1 MVDGFATSDP
11 SSPASGPRMQ
21 SPIDIESIV
30 HAGSWTIDYSTQQCA
45 WSPGLYALLDL
56 DPAVFVPA
64 PDALAHLV
72 HPDDDEIVAA
82 AWHAAHVDHA
92 PFELIHRL
100 RLGNGLTKI
109 VLQRA
114 NTTYRAD
121 GVPADS
127 VGILVDITSQQ
138 LVRRK
143 LDDATAKLMA
153 VWEHVPEGLALVDLI
168 DGSIVEINPFAEEM
182 LGMHQDAIAGTH
194 FTSIF
199 PEDRR
204 ERANAAFARLSRT
217 PVRNVESVF
226 FEDLAV
232 EISTSGAFRV
242 GDQEMTLAT
251 FRDITRRKYLERST
265 ARFTETMAAMVR
277 ANAAIVRAE
286 SGDELLRRVC
296 EAIIGGPYVAAS
308 IGEPLQNAGRTAR
321 LIARAGPAA
330 AYFDEIVMSW
340 NAGDDIGRG
349 PFGEAV
355 RTRRPVTY
363 VVDDP
368 EIAPWRERALA
379 NGIHASLALPIPEE
393 ESGPIFSIY
402 MSDRDGF
409 RPDEIALFESLAGD
423 IALGLRALRTR
434 DLHRRAVLQERARAE
449 EVEAALE
456 GALAAVVATLEKR
469 DPYTSGHEQR
479 VADLSRLIAQ
489 ELGLEEERVR
499 GLYLAASVHD
509 IGKISI
515 PAEILT
521 KPTRL
526 NEIEYALVRQHPQT
540 GYDIMRNI
548 PFRWNIAEMVRQH
561 HEYLD
566 GSGYPRGL
574 KGDDILLESRILT
587 VADIVESMSAFR
599 PYHRAIALDAVLTEI
614 TELARHKLDPDVVAA
629 CVRIIERGGFQPS
642 SMAPAPYDFVD

>member
-1 MVDGFATSDP
+1 
-11 SSPASGPRMQ
+11 MQ

-30 HAGSWTIDYSTQQCA
+30 HAGSWTVDYSTRQCA
-45 WSPGLYALLDL
+45 WSPGLYALLDV
-56 DPAVFVPA
+56 DPVTFVPA
-64 PDALAHLV
+64 PDTLAHLV
-72 HPDDDEIVAA
+72 HPDDEEIVEA
-82 AWHAAHVDHA
+82 AWHAAHVERA

-100 RLGNGLTKI
+100 RLDNGLTKI

-114 NTTYRAD
+114 NTTYRDD
-121 GVPADS
+121 GVPTEA

-153 VWEHVPEGLALVDLI
+153 VWEHVPEGLALVDLSN
-168 DGSIVEINPFAEEM
+168 GSIVEINPFAEEM
-182 LGMHQDAIAGTH
+182 LGLHQEEIAGRH
-194 FTSIF
+194 YSSLF
-199 PEDRR
+199 PEERR
-204 ERANAAFARLSRT
+204 ARVGAAFARIARA
-217 PVRNVESVF
+217 PARNVESVF

-232 EISTSGAFRV
+232 EISTSGPFRV

-251 FRDITRRKYLERST
+251 FRDITRRKYLEHST

-286 SGDELLRRVC
+286 PGDDLLRMVC

-308 IGEPLQNAGRTAR
+308 VGEPLQNPSRTGRF
-321 LIARAGPAA
+321 IARAGPAA
-330 AYFDEIVMSW
+330 AYFDEIVMGW
-340 NAGDDIGRG
+340 NAGEDVGRG

-355 RTRRPVTY
+355 RTQLPVAII
-363 VVDDP
+363 VDDP
-368 EIAPWRERALA
+368 AFAPWRERALA
-379 NGIHASLALPIPEE
+379 NGILASLALPIPGEE
-393 ESGPIFSIY
+393 GGPIFSIY
-402 MSDRDGF
+402 MNDRDGF
-409 RPDEIALFESLAGD
+409 RPDEISLFESLAAD
-423 IALGLRALRTR
+423 IALGLRSLRTR
-434 DLHRRAVLQERARAE
+434 DLHRRAVLEERARAE

-469 DPYTSGHEQR
+469 DPYTAGHEQR

-489 ELGLEEERVR
+489 ELGLEEERIR

-526 NEIEYALVRQHPQT
+526 NEIEYALIRQHPQT

-548 PFRWNIAEMVRQH
+548 PFRWNVAEMVRQH

-566 GSGYPRGL
+566 GTGYPRGL
-574 KGDDILLESRILT
+574 KDGEILLESRILT

-599 PYHRAIALDAVLTEI
+599 PYHRATTLDAVLKEI
-614 TELARHKLDPDVVAA
+614 TELARHKLDPQVVAA
-629 CVRIIERGGFQPS
+629 CVRVIERGGFQPS
-642 SMAPAPYDFVD
+642 SLAPAPYDFVD

>member
-1 MVDGFATSDP
+1 MVDGYATSDP

-21 SPIDIESIV
+21 DPIDIESIV
-30 HAGSWTIDYSTQQCA
+30 HAGSWTIDYSTHQCS
-45 WSPGLYALLDL
+45 WSPGLYALLDV
-56 DPAVFVPA
+56 DPAIFVPA
-64 PDALAHLV
+64 PDALAAVV
-72 HPDDDEIVAA
+72 HPEDRESVSD
-82 AWHAAHVDHA
+82 AWHEAHLERTS
-92 PFELIHRL
+92 FELIHRL
-100 RLGNGLTKI
+100 RLANGLTKI

-114 NTTYRAD
+114 NTIYRDD
-121 GVPADS
+121 GVPQS
-127 VGILVDITSQQ
+127 GVGILVDITNQQ

-153 VWEHVPEGLALVDLI
+153 VWEHVPEGLALVDLGTGAI
-168 DGSIVEINPFAEEM
+168 LEINPFAER
-182 LGMHQDAIAGTH
+182 LLHVQQDAIVGTH
-194 FTSIF
+194 FSELL

-204 ERANAAFARLSRT
+204 ERANAAFAQLART
-217 PVRNVESVF
+217 PAHGIETKLL
-226 FEDLAV
+226 DLNV
-232 EISTSGAFRV
+232 EISNSGAFRV
-242 GDQEMTLAT
+242 GNQELTLAT
-251 FRDITRRKYLERST
+251 IQDITRRKYLERST

-277 ANAAIVRAE
+277 ANAAIVRA
-286 SGDELLRRVC
+286 SSIDELLRLVC

-308 IGEPLQNAGRTAR
+308 ICEPLQNPGRRGR
-321 LIARAGPAA
+321 LIARAGPAE
-330 AYFDEIVMSW
+330 AYFD
-340 NAGDDIGRG
+340 DIALGWSASEDVGRG

-355 RTRRPVTY
+355 RSQRPVAML
-363 VVDDP
+363 VDGP
-368 EIAPWRERALA
+368 QFAPWRERALA
-379 NGIHASLALPIPEE
+379 NGIYASLALPIPDEE
-393 ESGPIFSIY
+393 ARPIFIIY

-409 RPDEIALFESLAGD
+409 RPDEIALFESLAAD
-423 IALGLRALRTR
+423 IALGMRGLRTR
-434 DLHRRAVLQERARAE
+434 DLHRRAVLEERARAE

-469 DPYTSGHEQR
+469 DPYTAGHEQR
-479 VADLSRLIAQ
+479 VAGLSRLIAL
-489 ELGLEEERVR
+489 ELGLDEERIR

-521 KPTRL
+521 KPSRL
-526 NEIEYALVRQHPQT
+526 SEIEYALVRQHPQT

-574 KGDDILLESRILT
+574 KGDEILLESRILT

-599 PYHRAIALDAVLTEI
+599 PYHRAIGLDAVLKEI
-614 TELARHKLDPDVVAA
+614 GELARRKLDPLVVEA
-629 CVRIIERGGFQPS
+629 CARIIERGGFAPS

>member
-1 MVDGFATSDP
+1 
-11 SSPASGPRMQ
+11 MQ
-21 SPIDIESIV
+21 SSIDIESIV
-30 HAGSWTIDYSTQQCA
+30 HAGSWAVDYSAQCCT

-56 DPAVFVPA
+56 DPATFEPV
-64 PDALAHLV
+64 PDALTPLI
-72 HPDDDEIVAA
+72 HPDDRDAVALT
-82 AWHAAHVDHA
+82 WHDAHLERA

-100 RLGNGLTKI
+100 RLPNGLTKI

-114 NTTYRAD
+114 NTTYRED
-121 GVPADS
+121 GVPLSA

-153 VWEHVPEGLALVDLI
+153 VWEHVPEGLALVDLRT
-168 DGSIVEINPFAEEM
+168 GGLVEINPFAEEL
-182 LGMHQDAIAGTH
+182 LGIPQDAIVGTH
-194 FTSIF
+194 FSALF
-199 PEDRR
+199 PEERR
-204 ERANAAFARLSRT
+204 GRAADAFARIART
-217 PVRNVESVF
+217 PARNVESMLLD
-226 FEDLAV
+226 DLAV

-286 SGDELLRRVC
+286 SLDELLRLVA

-308 IGEPLQNAGRTAR
+308 AVEPLENPGRTGR
-321 LIARAGPAA
+321 FVARAGPAA
-330 AYFDEIVMSW
+330 AYFDEVALGWS
-340 NAGDDIGRG
+340 ASEDIGKG

-355 RTRRPVTY
+355 RTQRPVASSVT
-363 VVDDP
+363 DP
-368 EIAPWRERALA
+368 IFAPWRDRAIA
-379 NGIHASLALPIPEE
+379 HGIHASLALPIPDEE
-393 ESGPIFSIY
+393 ARPIFIIY
-402 MSDRDGF
+402 MNDREGF
-409 RPDEIALFESLAGD
+409 RPDEIALFESLASD
-423 IALGLRALRTR
+423 IALGMRALRTR

-489 ELGLEEERVR
+489 ELGLDEERIR

-526 NEIEYALVRQHPQT
+526 SEIEYALVRQHPQT

-574 KGDDILLESRILT
+574 RADDILLESRILT

-599 PYHRAIALDAVLTEI
+599 PYHRAITLDAVLKEI
-614 TELARHKLDPDVVAA
+614 TELAQRKLDPKVVEA
-629 CVRIIERGGFQPS
+629 CVHVIERGGFQPS
-642 SMAPAPYDFVD
+642 AMAPAPYDFVD

>member
-1 MVDGFATSDP
+1 MLDGFATSDP
-11 SSPASGPRMQ
+11 SSTASGSRMQ
-21 SPIDIESIV
+21 SSIDIESIV
-30 HAGSWTIDYSTQQCA
+30 HAGSWAIDYSARRCS

-56 DPAVFVPA
+56 DPATFAPA
-64 PDALAHLV
+64 PDSLTALI
-72 HPDDDEIVAA
+72 HPDDGDAVALT
-82 AWHAAHVDHA
+82 WHDAHLDRA

-100 RLGNGLTKI
+100 RLANGLTKI

-114 NTTYRAD
+114 NTRYSD
-121 GVPADS
+121 EGVPLDA

-153 VWEHVPEGLALVDLI
+153 VWEHVPEGLALVDLTT
-168 DGSIVEINPFAEEM
+168 GSLVEINPFAEEL
-182 LGMHQDAIAGTH
+182 LGMPQAAVAGTH
-194 FTSIF
+194 FTALF
-199 PEDRR
+199 PEERR
-204 ERANAAFARLSRT
+204 ARAAEAFAGIARN
-217 PVRNVESVF
+217 PARNVETVL
-226 FEDLAV
+226 FEDLSV

-242 GDQEMTLAT
+242 GEQEMTLAT
-251 FRDITRRKYLERST
+251 VRDITRRKYLERST

-286 SGDELLRRVC
+286 SVDELFRLVS
-296 EAIIGGPYVAAS
+296 EAIIGGPYIAAS
-308 IGEPLQNAGRTAR
+308 VVEPVQNPGRTGR
-321 LIARAGPAA
+321 FVARAGPAA
-330 AYFDEIVMSW
+330 AYFDEIALGWSASEDVG
-340 NAGDDIGRG
+340 NG

-355 RTRRPVTY
+355 RTQRPVARLVSDAQY
-363 VVDDP
+363 EV
-368 EIAPWRERALA
+368 WRDRAVA
-379 NGIHASLALPIPEE
+379 HGIHASLALPIPGEE
-393 ESGPIFSIY
+393 ARPIFSIY
-402 MSDRDGF
+402 MADRDGF
-409 RPDEIALFESLAGD
+409 RPDEIALFESLAAD
-423 IALGLRALRTR
+423 IALGIRALRTR

-479 VADLSRLIAQ
+479 VADLSRLIAV
-489 ELGLEEERVR
+489 ELGLEEDRIR

-526 NEIEYALVRQHPQT
+526 NEIEYALIRQHPQT

-574 KGDDILLESRILT
+574 KADDILLESRIIT

-599 PYHRAIALDAVLTEI
+599 PYHRAITLDAVLNEI
-614 TELARHKLDPDVVAA
+614 GELAKRKLDPDVVAA
-629 CVRIIERGGFQPS
+629 CVRIVELGGFAPS
-642 SMAPAPYDFVD
+642 SMAPAPYDFAD

>member
-1 MVDGFATSDP
+1 
-11 SSPASGPRMQ
+11 
-21 SPIDIESIV
+21 
-30 HAGSWTIDYSTQQCA
+30 
-45 WSPGLYALLDL
+45 
-56 DPAVFVPA
+56 
-64 PDALAHLV
+64 
-72 HPDDDEIVAA
+72 
-82 AWHAAHVDHA
+82 
-92 PFELIHRL
+92 
-100 RLGNGLTKI
+100 
-109 VLQRA
+109 
-114 NTTYRAD
+114 
-121 GVPADS
+121 
-127 VGILVDITSQQ
+127 
-138 LVRRK
+138 
-143 LDDATAKLMA
+143 
-153 VWEHVPEGLALVDLI
+153 
-168 DGSIVEINPFAEEM
+168 
-182 LGMHQDAIAGTH
+182 
-194 FTSIF
+194 
-199 PEDRR
+199 
-204 ERANAAFARLSRT
+204 
-217 PVRNVESVF
+217 
-226 FEDLAV
+226 
-232 EISTSGAFRV
+232 
-242 GDQEMTLAT
+242 
-251 FRDITRRKYLERST
+251 
-265 ARFTETMAAMVR
+265 
-277 ANAAIVRAE
+277 
-286 SGDELLRRVC
+286 
-296 EAIIGGPYVAAS
+296 
-308 IGEPLQNAGRTAR
+308 
-321 LIARAGPAA
+321 
-330 AYFDEIVMSW
+330 
-340 NAGDDIGRG
+340 
-349 PFGEAV
+349 
-355 RTRRPVTY
+355 
-363 VVDDP
+363 
-368 EIAPWRERALA
+368 
-379 NGIHASLALPIPEE
+379 
-393 ESGPIFSIY
+393 